1 MQIGRRSLSGAF
13 RTLIALSG
21 EIWMLRASQMA
32 NYRPK
37 TPTVSGTRP
46 KAARRNALSPDAG
59 KR

>member
-1 MQIGRRSLSGAF
+1 MRTGRRALSGAF

-37 TPTVSGTRP
+37 TPTVSGMRP